1 MLCDYFKSRP
11 QLEAEIVILR
21 HQLNLLQR
29 RAPRRPHLRWV
40 DRALFI
46 WLYRRCPRVL
56 RAITIVRPE
65 TVLRW
70 HRMGFAAY
78 WRWKSRSPGGR
89 PRIAQEVRELIR
101 RMSLENPLWGATKIH
116 GELLK
121 LGIEIA
127 QSTVSIYMVPRSDR
141 PLQTWRTFLSNHM
154 EGIASID
161 LFVVPTIAFQRLF
174 AFLVLGHERRRL
186 LWFAVTRNPT
196 ADWLARQITEAFPWD
211 GAPKYLIR
219 DNDRVFGA
227 VFKAH
232 VRAMG
237 IRDRP
242 TSFRSPWQNG
252 YVERL
257 IGSIRR
263 ECTDHLLVFNA
274 EHLRRILAKYATYY
288 NEVRTHVSLGKDA
301 PCRRPRRT
309 VRRHCRV
316 SGPWR
321 TTPSLCSNL
330 VFGSDTNM
338 TRSHGRALRGKRLVA
353 KVPQGRWR
361 TLTFLA
367 ALRHDRVDAPCVIDG
382 PINGEAFLAYVEQV
396 LVPTLKPGDVVIID
410 NLGSHKGKAVRRAIR
425 TAGAKL
431 FFLPA
436 YSPDLNPIEQFFA
449 KLKTLLR
456 KAAERTVEATW
467 KRIATLLNSFTPAEC
482 ANYFTNAGYA
492 SR

>member
-1 MLCDYFKSRP
+1 
-11 QLEAEIVILR
+11 
-21 HQLNLLQR
+21 
-29 RAPRRPHLRWV
+29 
-40 DRALFI
+40 
-46 WLYRRCPRVL
+46 
-56 RAITIVRPE
+56 
-65 TVLRW
+65 
-70 HRMGFAAY
+70 
-78 WRWKSRSPGGR
+78 
-89 PRIAQEVRELIR
+89 
-101 RMSLENPLWGATKIH
+101 MSLENPLWGATKIH

-121 LGIEIA
+121 LGIEVA

-141 PLQTWRTFLSNHM
+141 PLQTWRIFLSNHM

-174 AFLVLGHERRRL
+174 AFLVLGHERRWL

-219 DNDRVFGA
+219 DNDRAFGA

-301 PCRRPRRT
+301 PCGRPVER
-309 VRRHCRV
+309 C
-316 SGPWR
+316 G
-321 TTPSLCSNL
+321 
-330 VFGSDTNM
+330 DI
-338 TRSHGRALRGKRLVA
+338 VA
-353 KVPQGRWR
+353 YP
-361 TLTFLA
+361 
-367 ALRHDRVDAPCVIDG
+367 
-382 PINGEAFLAYVEQV
+382 V
-396 LVPTLKPGDVVIID
+396 LGGL
-410 NLGSHKGKAVRRAIR
+410 HHRYA
-425 TAGAKL
+425 
-431 FFLPA
+431 
-436 YSPDLNPIEQFFA
+436 
-449 KLKTLLR
+449 
-456 KAAERTVEATW
+456 
-467 KRIATLLNSFTPAEC
+467 RI
-482 ANYFTNAGYA
+482 
-492 SR
+492 